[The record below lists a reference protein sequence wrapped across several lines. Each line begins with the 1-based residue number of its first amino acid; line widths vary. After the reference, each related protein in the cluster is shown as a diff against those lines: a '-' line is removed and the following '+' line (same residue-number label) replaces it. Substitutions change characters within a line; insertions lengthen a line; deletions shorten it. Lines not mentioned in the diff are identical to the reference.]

1 MLQLLLAEIRVGE
14 LDEFLL
20 RTHDG
25 QGSREPCSTAA
36 EATRARLNRLRE
48 RVGRGVSWRRVL
60 PASPRSNERIANLKF
75 GPAASRIDSSNFPAL
90 QVVSF
95 QVILATHTLLRS
107 FAPPLHVSSYHT
119 HIWTTLTAHTHVGS
133 CFSHLSFS
141 VASLKLLETPP
152 GRSFP
157 SSLFHPNRSLGF
169 KARMGPA
176 RSPCRH
182 DDPCQN
188 PTGTE

>member
-1 MLQLLLAEIRVGE
+1 MDRAHESPAR
-14 LDEFLL
+14 
-20 RTHDG
+20 R
-25 QGSREPCSTAA
+25 RRRP
-36 EATRARLNRLRE
+36 RARLNWLRE
-48 RVGRGVSWRRVL
+48 RVGRGVSWRGLITCVAALERTDRKLEVW
-60 PASPRSNERIANLKF
+60 ASERDA
-75 GPAASRIDSSNFPAL
+75 SNFFPHYRF
-90 QVVSF
+90 VPTF

-119 HIWTTLTAHTHVGS
+119 HIWTTLTAHRHVGS

-182 DDPCQN
+182 DDPAQK
-188 PTGTE
+188 PMGFPSAGTE